1 MHEASLARSLLR
13 QVQALAA
20 RQPAAKVVRVN
31 VMLGE
36 FCGVELDL
44 LASAFAD
51 LVGGSPLGAVDLV
64 IQHVSLAAKCEEC
77 GEDFAVERFRFVCPA
92 CQCHRV
98 RVTRGE
104 ELLLESVTFQAEAA

>member
-1 MHEASLARSLLR
+1 VHEASLARSLLR
-13 QVQALAA
+13 QVQQLAA
-20 RQPAAKVVRVN
+20 RQPEARVVRVN
-31 VMLGE
+31 VLLGE
-36 FCGVELDL
+36 FCGVEPEL
-44 LASAFAD
+44 LAAAFAD
-51 LVGGSPLGAVDLV
+51 LAAASPLGAVNLV

-92 CQCHRV
+92 CQCRRA